1 VFGAGGT
8 GTDVSG
14 TKLGQT
20 ILGARRTAASEAE
33 ARSRSGTGSG
43 GLRTAAGEQQ
53 VQREGAEITGLL
65 GELTNLTT
73 DIGGRR
79 SRAFSEAQ
87 EEASSGDIGRFNPE
101 VTPPRAGATT
111 PAAPGAAGGRPSLTT
126 GPKGTFNT
134 EANKARSSGTPAQ
147 RIKKLNDLLGK
158 YNVSPLQKKTIA
170 QMIRDIQKR
179 AKK

>member
-8 GTDVSG
+8 GTDLSG
-14 TKLGQT
+14 TKLGQS
-20 ILGARRTAASEAE
+20 IVDARRTAASEAE

-43 GLRTAAGEQQ
+43 GLRTAAGERQ

-79 SRAFSEAQ
+79 SKAFSEAQ

-101 VTPPRAGATT
+101 VTPPKAGATT
-111 PAAPGAAGGRPSLTT
+111 PKPTTPKPTQPTKPPKVKPKVPKAPGGAGKPRPPRPSGNP
-126 GPKGTFNT
+126 GPGRKWVYNAKTNSWQ
-134 EANKARSSGTPAQ
+134 AAR
-147 RIKKLNDLLGK
+147 K
-158 YNVSPLQKKTIA
+158 
-170 QMIRDIQKR
+170 
-179 AKK
+179 